1 MLDVKIDKTKFE
13 RKWKA
18 LMPMVNK
25 QLKVGLQTY
34 MSEYSREYAKQ
45 KLSSN
50 WAVPHQGMGTRTG
63 ILKKE
68 FAKSIK
74 VKGSTIRDLVG
85 EARMG
90 SGASSAYAAIQEKGG
105 TITAKGKMLTVP
117 LPAALTPAG
126 VVKKA
131 ADKRNLEL
139 ILLRSKH
146 GGMTAFLGKRPKFI
160 SKNLGK
166 SLDRLAQY
174 KSRLHR
180 WVGQSE
186 KQWAAAGSGE
196 EKLYWILVRSVR
208 LKPRLQFYKFAREYH
223 KAHMP
228 KIIARTKAAIA
239 AQFNNMQ

>member
-131 ADKRNLEL
+131 ADKRNLDL
-139 ILLRSKH
+139 ILLRAKGSSR
-146 GGMTAFLGKRPKFI
+146 MVAFLGKRPK
-160 SKNLGK
+160 K
-166 SLDRLAQY
+166 Y
-174 KSRLHR
+174 KKELHR
-180 WVGQSE
+180 YAGQSE
-186 KQWAAAGSGE
+186 KQYMKAGSGE

>member
-131 ADKRNLEL
+131 ADKRNLDL
-139 ILLRSKH
+139 ILLRAKGSSR
-146 GGMTAFLGKRPKFI
+146 MVAFLGKRPK
-160 SKNLGK
+160 K
-166 SLDRLAQY
+166 Y
-174 KSRLHR
+174 KKELHR
-180 WVGQSE
+180 YAGQAE
-186 KQWAAAGSGE
+186 KQYMKAGSGE
-196 EKLYWILVRSVR
+196 EKLYWILVRSVT
-208 LKPRLQFYKFAREYH
+208 LKPRLQFYKFAREYW